1 MPSGAD
7 DRTAESAGL
16 RSGAEARMGAQAVAG
31 GLQDAP
37 AAEADEGWEMSTL
50 VELASMVWTLVWVL
64 GGVGY
69 VVAMHAYDNLVGRDQ
84 L

>member
-1 MPSGAD
+1 
-7 DRTAESAGL
+7 
-16 RSGAEARMGAQAVAG
+16 
-31 GLQDAP
+31 
-37 AAEADEGWEMSTL
+37 MSTL
-50 VELASMVWTLVWVL
+50 VELASMAWTLIWVL